1 MDQSFRHIETSIYAR
16 LAGIANPKRV
26 DGVLNLIWFPV
37 GSPVGF
43 AMSAILGLFGIA
55 SFFFGVKW
63 DHSTDTNRKTDFR
76 ATLVAWPGFTMFH
89 IPFPFHTVTCSVCRF
104 FSAQVTDAGK
114 QRDLRKTVGL
124 LQIELRIRVVLRRIG
139 HLFQT
144 S

>member
-1 MDQSFRHIETSIYAR
+1 MVSRFGFGFRLSTAGLIKHMDQSSRHIETSIYAR

-43 AMSAILGLFGIA
+43 AMSAVLGLFGIA
-55 SFFFGVKW
+55 SFFFGVKL

-89 IPFPFHTVTCSVCRF
+89 IPFPFHTVACSQCLSF
-104 FSAQVTDAGK
+104 
-114 QRDLRKTVGL
+114 L
-124 LQIELRIRVVLRRIG
+124 L
-139 HLFQT
+139 
-144 S
+144 SPSD